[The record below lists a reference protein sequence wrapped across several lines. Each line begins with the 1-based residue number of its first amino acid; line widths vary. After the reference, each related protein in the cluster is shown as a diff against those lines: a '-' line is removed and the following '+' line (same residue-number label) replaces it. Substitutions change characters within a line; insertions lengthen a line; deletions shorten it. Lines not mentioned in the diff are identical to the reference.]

1 MPYMHLHTSV
11 KLSDAQIVD
20 LRKAVYD
27 LIPLIP
33 NKTYDVTMIHI
44 SDNQIITLKD
54 VDAPAAFIDLRLMG
68 PAPLADKENFVHA
81 FTERL
86 TELTGVDKHHIYY
99 NIFELNEWGAHGNYS
114 HL

>member
-33 NKTYDVTMIHI
+33 NKSYDVTMIHI
-44 SDNQIITLKD
+44 SDNQILTLKD
-54 VDAPAAFIDLRLMG
+54 VDVPAAFVDLRLLG
-68 PAPLADKENFVHA
+68 PAPFADKEKFVKA
-81 FTERL
+81 FTTRL
-86 TELTGVDKHHIYY
+86 NELTGIDEHHLYY
-99 NIFELNEWGAHGNYS
+99 NITEATEWGAHGNYV
-114 HL
+114 HI